1 MVVMSLLGWPCS
13 SWRAG
18 FRVPGMKMVIIT
30 LLSLLS
36 LVTVCP
42 PENVPEYTPL
52 PWWCMLSMMAP
63 RPLCRFRPCRLS
75 LPELEPEL
83 ELELELLLA
92 LLLLL
97 LLVELLLLLLLGEGV

>member
-18 FRVPGMKMVIIT
+18 FRVPEMKMVIII

-92 LLLLL
+92 LLLL
-97 LLVELLLLLLLGEGV
+97 VELLLLLLLGEGV

>member
-18 FRVPGMKMVIIT
+18 FRVPESKLVNMILVS
-30 LLSLLS
+30 SLL
-36 LVTVCP
+36 L

-63 RPLCRFRPCRLS
+63 RPLCRFRPCLRS
-75 LPELEPEL
+75 LPEPELEPEL
-83 ELELELLLA
+83 ELELVLELPLLFELLP
-92 LLLLL
+92 
-97 LLVELLLLLLLGEGV
+97 LLLLLGDGV

>member
-18 FRVPGMKMVIIT
+18 FRVPEMKMVIII

-63 RPLCRFRPCRLS
+63 LPLCLFRPCRLS
-75 LPELEPEL
+75 FPELEEL
-83 ELELELLLA
+83 ELELELVLA
-92 LLLLL
+92 LL
-97 LLVELLLLLLLGEGV
+97 LLVELLLLLLLEEGV

>member
-18 FRVPGMKMVIIT
+18 FRVPEMKMVIII
-30 LLSLLS
+30 LPL
-36 LVTVCP
+36 LVTVSS

-52 PWWCMLSMMAP
+52 PWWCMLSMIAP
-63 RPLCRFRPCRLS
+63 RPLCRFRPCLLS
-75 LPELEPEL
+75 LPELEPEP
-83 ELELELLLA
+83 ELELELVLA
-92 LLLLL
+92 LL